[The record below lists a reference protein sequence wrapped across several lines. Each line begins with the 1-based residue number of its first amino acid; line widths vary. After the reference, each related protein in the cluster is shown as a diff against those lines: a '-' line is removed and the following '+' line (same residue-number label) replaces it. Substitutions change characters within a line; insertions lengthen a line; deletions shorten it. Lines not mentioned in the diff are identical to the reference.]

1 MIKSDSHRT
10 DGCTL
15 EAFHKA
21 NPSFLW
27 GPTLLAARVA
37 TLLDAQGFERYG
49 LFGSTRNTFYAVV
62 LSYAAYGWLA
72 SHQQEEDGDNK
83 KLALK
88 EALGKNIPGFNSGN

>member
-1 MIKSDSHRT
+1 MDS
-10 DGCTL
+10 TL

-27 GPTLLAARVA
+27 VRDVVRVH
-37 TLLDAQGFERYG
+37 AQGFERYG